1 MRLFLLTALAAAAF
15 AQAPTAPPPIVQI
28 ISAPGSSSGM
38 VKPYE
43 AAKAGVEAVGMSAA
57 TGLPQTWTIE
67 LHDSFAS
74 VEDLDRAISAL
85 AAGPSARDAFGQS
98 VQQDDVLAPP
108 RTMLAL
114 FEREWSY
121 RPDEAARLLPKA
133 RYVSV
138 TIHRIRVGLESDFAE
153 LIRLRKL
160 TNDSINLDRP
170 ELAYHV
176 ISGAPAGMYLVISP
190 LSSLRA
196 FDEGVADVPAFAAPV
211 ADARAKAAPKAADIE
226 IGREHLLFRVDPRL
240 SYVSDDFA
248 ATDQTFWHGKP
259 SRQ

>member
-1 MRLFLLTALAAAAF
+1 MT
-15 AQAPTAPPPIVQI
+15 
-28 ISAPGSSSGM
+28 
-38 VKPYE
+38 
-43 AAKAGVEAVGMSAA
+43 AA
-57 TGLPQTWTIE
+57 TGLPQSWTIE

-74 VEDLDRAISAL
+74 VEDLDRAISAI
-85 AAGPSARDAFGQS
+85 ASAPSARDAFGQPI
-98 VQQDDVLAPP
+98 QQDDLLAPP

-114 FEREWSY
+114 LEREWSY

-138 TIHRIRVGLESDFAE
+138 TIHRIRVGLEADFAE
-153 LIRLRKL
+153 LVRLRKL

-170 ELAYHV
+170 EIAYRV
-176 ISGAPAGMYLVISP
+176 VSGAPAGMYLVISP
-190 LSSLRA
+190 LSNLRSL
-196 FDEGVADVPAFAAPV
+196 DEGVADVPAFAAPV

-248 ATDQTFWHGKP
+248 ATDQPFWRGKP